1 MSGSDCQQ
9 LFPEHYNQLGW
20 GTVRTDQCQR
30 PGGGGGEGEGASSE
44 LSIPTEAPDEI
55 DHIHL
60 RKRLSGGYSQQLDS
74 PEMVHF

>member
-1 MSGSDCQQ
+1 MCLVLTASSCSQ
-9 LFPEHYNQLGW
+9 NTIISW
-20 GTVRTDQCQR
+20 GGAQSELISVKG
-30 PGGGGGEGEGASSE
+30 PGGGGGEGASSE